1 LATYVRDDEEEV
13 PNMKGSCIGEEEV
26 SLSQPVT
33 VVVLL
38 EEEDVPIPRGP
49 TITVSPKEEEVL
61 APRRGPAI

>member
-1 LATYVRDDEEEV
+1 
-13 PNMKGSCIGEEEV
+13 MKGSCIGEEEV

>member
-1 LATYVRDDEEEV
+1 
-13 PNMKGSCIGEEEV
+13 
-26 SLSQPVT
+26 LSQPVT

-61 APRRGPAI
+61 APRRGPAR